1 LSEDQFD
8 AWMEANRL
16 NWNDVPPFTWAI
28 AKASMLSIG
37 SKRET
42 TPSLDSS
49 MPSSLM
55 WSAGGLFIAVSFRV
69 GHVPLG
75 AAWCDRHRARF
86 LVHGNRCG
94 LRGRARRLNA
104 VCQGNAYDA
113 PVLLDA
119 QYDIA
124 FVTWG
129 LIIWLLDIC
138 RRAKVVASCRRQALT
153 VSRQVRPSISS
164 LEEVD
169 GQGADARLAVAGIGA
184 LCV

>member
-1 LSEDQFD
+1 MSEDQFD

-16 NWNDVPPFTWAI
+16 NWNDRTAI
-28 AKASMLSIG
+28 HLGNRKGFYAIDRVKAG
-37 SKRET
+37 
-42 TPSLDSS
+42 DNAFS

-55 WSAGGLFIAVSFRV
+55 WSAGGLFICHFGLDTIRLARR
-69 GHVPLG
+69 
-75 AAWCDRHRARF
+75 CDRHRARF
-86 LVHGNRCG
+86 LVHGNSCG

-113 PVLLDA
+113 PVLLDT

-129 LIIWLLDIC
+129 LIIWLPDIC
-138 RRAKVVASCRRQALT
+138 RWAKVVASCRRQALT
-153 VSRQVRPSISS
+153 VSRRSTP
-164 LEEVD
+164 VD
-169 GQGADARLAVAGIGA
+169 IVARRSRWPIGADARLAVAGIGA